1 MATNAAGVLATILE
15 RNGRLDEAVA
25 VRRALAAEAEQAFG
39 PQHPRSQEA
48 ATRLALTMAAQ
59 CTARGDHAG
68 AVRLYRLLAE
78 GFERSLGAEHPET
91 QAIKKQLAAA
101 EESLQQGR

>member
-1 MATNAAGVLATILE
+1 
-15 RNGRLDEAVA
+15 
-25 VRRALAAEAEQAFG
+25 
-39 PQHPRSQEA
+39 
-48 ATRLALTMAAQ
+48 
-59 CTARGDHAG
+59 
-68 AVRLYRLLAE
+68 VRLYRLLTE